1 MIGSDTCFPAV
12 VTDTHGRH
20 ALLRVDRP
28 LTGCG
33 RCHEPGGCGGSLV
46 AAQRAGRPVE
56 LRVVNTLGVI
66 PGDRVLVEMSPGS
79 ILKTA
84 ALTYGCS
91 TFLAILG
98 AIFGAHFLGGDSAAV
113 MGALLGLVTGVGISR
128 LGDKFVKAP
137 VMRPFHLTSISITPC
152 HTEEI

>member
-28 LTGCG
+28 LAGCG

-46 AAQRAGRPVE
+46 DARRAGSPVA

-66 PGDRVLVEMSPGS
+66 PGDRVIVEMSPGS

-84 ALTYGCS
+84 ALTYGC
-91 TFLAILG
+91 TTLLVILG
-98 AIFGAHFLGGDSAAV
+98 AIFGAHFWGGDSAAV
-113 MGALLGLVTGVGISR
+113 MGALLGLVVGAGVSR
-128 LGDKFVKAP
+128 QGERLVRAP
-137 VMRPFHLTSISITPC
+137 VMRPLHLSSNSITPC
-152 HTEEI
+152 HSEEI